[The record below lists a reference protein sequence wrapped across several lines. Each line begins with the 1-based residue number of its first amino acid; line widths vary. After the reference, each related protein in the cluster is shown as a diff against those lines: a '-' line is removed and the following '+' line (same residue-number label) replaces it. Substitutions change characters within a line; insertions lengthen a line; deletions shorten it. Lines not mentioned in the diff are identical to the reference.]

1 MVQLTTEQ
9 RVFVVTQF
17 TLLQNVTAVQN
28 AFRIRFP
35 GRNSPVRN
43 TILKNVRK
51 YQNTGTSLNRN
62 KSNSGRRRTVRNEAN
77 IAAVRELLEET
88 PRGLSVRRN
97 PVAVSK
103 SSFNRIT
110 RLDIY
115 DGIPTECTYVTSYVL
130 MTCHV
135 DYAIQIGLTNA
146 VETQI
151 FCKALLSEMKQ
162 DLSWIE
168 KLTLIMC
175 ASMHRKEI
183 HRHAKLTIWAAL
195 CGNGVI
201 VGP

>member
-1 MVQLTTEQ
+1 MVFRQHLNKALFISGPYFLVQLTTEQ

-28 AFRIRFP
+28 AFIIRFP

-62 KSNSGRRRTVRNEAN
+62 KSNSGRPRTARNEAN

-110 RLDIY
+110 RLDIRWHPY
-115 DGIPTECTYVTSYVL
+115 R
-130 MTCHV
+130 MHV
-135 DYAIQIGLTNA
+135 RHELRPDDLPSRLRYSKDL
-146 VETQI
+146 
-151 FCKALLSEMKQ
+151 Q
-162 DLSWIE
+162 DL
-168 KLTLIMC
+168 
-175 ASMHRKEI
+175 
-183 HRHAKLTIWAAL
+183 
-195 CGNGVI
+195 
-201 VGP
+201 P